1 MDRVVTLGNNALTLD
16 FTGLFSTDQPEKQL
30 SKTGYNELLS
40 GGEYKTLDAQEKPA
54 TELITGLN
62 GEQAIQLQREHDKA
76 EQDHQRS
83 IEVYRT
89 YQENIKAS
97 SQLQSELLKGVKA
110 GEDIYSLFLKAAKAI
125 SCMTSN
131 TAFYNQLEADIVA
144 IYGAGL
150 LEKAPLQRELQDT
163 QTRLERLL
171 EAEGREQAPDSKSRI
186 QAAIKAHRARVAE
199 LENLIQ

>member
-1 MDRVVTLGNNALTLD
+1 
-16 FTGLFSTDQPEKQL
+16 
-30 SKTGYNELLS
+30 
-40 GGEYKTLDAQEKPA
+40 
-54 TELITGLN
+54 
-62 GEQAIQLQREHDKA
+62 
-76 EQDHQRS
+76 
-83 IEVYRT
+83 
-89 YQENIKAS
+89 
-97 SQLQSELLKGVKA
+97 
-110 GEDIYSLFLKAAKAI
+110 
-125 SCMTSN
+125 MTSN